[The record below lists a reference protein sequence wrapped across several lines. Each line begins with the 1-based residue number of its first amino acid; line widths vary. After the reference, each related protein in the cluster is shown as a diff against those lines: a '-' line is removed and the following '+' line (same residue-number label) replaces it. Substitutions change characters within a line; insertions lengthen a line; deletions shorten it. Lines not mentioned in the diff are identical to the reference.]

1 MDRHREGDNR
11 RDRDKEDRENRVM
24 MRTNATTRDET
35 TRRALRLQQIISL
48 LSDRVS
54 WHVLE

>member
-35 TRRALRLQQIISL
+35 TRRELRLQQIISL